1 MACEPVNTAVIHEH
15 AEYAREEA
23 GEGEMKRMP
32 KPGQLS
38 GPVNHSNAARRRAL
52 ISRKLLMNEL
62 MGNNARCQARKKRER
77 VKRFDDFMHGAAG
90 QTELMVRLAKAAGQ
104 FTKYCQVRG
113 NN

>member
-1 MACEPVNTAVIHEH
+1 MEHAGGAGGVACEPVNTAVIHEH
-15 AEYAREEA
+15 AEYAREPAPLA

-62 MGNNARCQARKKRER
+62 MGNNARCQAKKEGKEGTRSTSLMTSCTGL
-77 VKRFDDFMHGAAG
+77 VK
-90 QTELMVRLAKAAGQ
+90 Q
-104 FTKYCQVRG
+104 
-113 NN
+113 N

>member
-1 MACEPVNTAVIHEH
+1 MEHAGGVACEPVNTAVIHEH

-38 GPVNHSNAARRRAL
+38 GPVHHSNAARRRAL

-62 MGNNARCQARKKRER
+62 MPDAKQEKKEGKE
-77 VKRFDDFMHGAAG
+77 V
-90 QTELMVRLAKAAGQ
+90 
-104 FTKYCQVRG
+104 
-113 NN
+113 

>member
-1 MACEPVNTAVIHEH
+1 MRQASGTGGVACEPVNTAVIHEH

-62 MGNNARCQARKKRER
+62 MGNNARCQARKKR
-77 VKRFDDFMHGAAG
+77 VKRFDDFMHGVAG
-90 QTELMVRLAKAAGQ
+90 QTELMV
-104 FTKYCQVRG
+104 
-113 NN
+113 